1 MASRSQMLVD
11 EPLTPERVGQRRSG
25 TEYSPAPVGRRSSW
39 RLARRPADLT
49 AHRRRSVSPLL
60 IPCLLA
66 VGYVILLV
74 VRFPHL
80 IAWQNSDSDVASAFT
95 LTDAISHGAP
105 GQVVMS
111 TQGAWVS
118 LWYGLLTHGLSF
130 HRVLWEI
137 SPALLSLATACL
149 IGWSVA
155 RVSTRTAGALTVALI
170 VAASPTGVRNF
181 TAAFFHNTTIP
192 GVAIL
197 GAYLVWLSCRPRTR
211 GPVVMSVVLGS
222 LVVGAFLASDE
233 LLGVVGLA
241 PFFGVSALLA
251 LRTRDRTGLLP
262 VAAVTCGS
270 VVVGVITS
278 GVMRAL
284 DFRTTTPGFGL
295 TGTLVGAHLKW
306 LARGLLR
313 MGNGLS
319 VAPHDLIRTPL
330 TFAAGIVTVSGL
342 LALFWVA
349 GRSLVR
355 SGVREAPAARTA
367 VRPDSDDLARAR
379 ALHATF
385 WAASLLCA
393 ATAYVI
399 TSVALI
405 PSDRYFLVAIPAV
418 AATVPLLLTSR
429 RAAWVIAAAATV
441 FVAGSIV
448 ALAAND
454 ERNLTTRP
462 AAVSQARQIEAV
474 VQNLHLGVGY
484 AGYWEAAGL
493 SWTTNERLHVY
504 PVTDV
509 GGQIEPMYLARVAAW
524 YRPRPHTSS
533 YLLLEPGDNVLAD
546 RIPRGLPRPDREIHL
561 GQVTLATYPYDI
573 AAYFQA
579 PVN

>member
-1 MASRSQMLVD
+1 
-11 EPLTPERVGQRRSG
+11 
-25 TEYSPAPVGRRSSW
+25 
-39 RLARRPADLT
+39 
-49 AHRRRSVSPLL
+49 
-60 IPCLLA
+60 
-66 VGYVILLV
+66 
-74 VRFPHL
+74 
-80 IAWQNSDSDVASAFT
+80 
-95 LTDAISHGAP
+95 
-105 GQVVMS
+105 MS

-130 HRVLWEI
+130 HRELWEI
-137 SPALLSLATACL
+137 SPALLTLATAFL

-181 TAAFFHNTTIP
+181 TAAFFHNATIP

-211 GPVVMSVVLGS
+211 GLVVVSVVLVS
-222 LVVGAFLASDE
+222 LVVGTFLASDE

-241 PFFGVSALLA
+241 PFFGVSVLLA
-251 LRTRDRTGLLP
+251 LRTRDRSGLP
-262 VAAVTCGS
+262 AVAAVTCGS
-270 VVVGVITS
+270 VVVGEITS

-295 TGTLVGAHLKW
+295 TRTLVGAHLKW
-306 LARGLLR
+306 LAQGLLR

-319 VAPHDLIRTPL
+319 VAPHDSIRTPL
-330 TFAAGIVTVSGL
+330 TVAAGIVTVSGL
-342 LALFWVA
+342 LALFLVA

-355 SGVREAPAARTA
+355 SGAREAAPAPTPARPA
-367 VRPDSDDLARAR
+367 RDGLARAR
-379 ALHATF
+379 ALHAMF

-393 ATAYVI
+393 ATAYVV

-418 AATVPLLLTSR
+418 AATVPLLLRSR
-429 RAAWVIAAAATV
+429 RAAWVIAAGATV
-441 FVAGSIV
+441 FIAASII

-474 VQNLHLGVGY
+474 VQKLHLGVGY
-484 AGYWEAAGL
+484 AGYWEAAGV

-504 PVTDV
+504 PVTDI
-509 GGQIEPMYLARVAAW
+509 GGHIQPMYLARVAAW

-533 YLLLEPGDNVLAD
+533 YLLLEPGDPVLAD
-546 RIPRGLPRPDREIHL
+546 RLPSGLPRPEREIHL
-561 GQVTLATYPYDI
+561 GQVMLAVYPYDI
-573 AAYFQA
+573 ATYFQA
-579 PVN
+579 PMN